1 MRLVTAVLSVV
12 VLGSTSGVS
21 AKVTPAKSRRK
32 APAFVLSDANGSPVR
47 LSDYRGKV
55 VVLDFWATWCTGCK
69 VEIPWFME
77 FQNKYKSQGLTTI
90 GAAMDDEGWEKV
102 RPFVNEHPFNYPIVA
117 GNAAAMAKQFNIA
130 GLPLT
135 LLIDREGK
143 IADAHA
149 GMVDKDGWEQEV
161 RKVLKERPR

>member
-12 VLGSTSGVS
+12 MLGSTSGVS
-21 AKVTPAKSRRK
+21 AKVTPARSRRK
-32 APAFVLSDANGSPVR
+32 APTFVLSDANGSPVR
-47 LSDYRGKV
+47 LSDYKGKV

-69 VEIPWFME
+69 VEIPWFMD
-77 FQNKYKSQGLTTI
+77 FQDKYKSEGLATI

-117 GNAAAMAKQFNIA
+117 GDAAALAKQFNIT

-135 LLIDREGK
+135 LLIDREGRV
-143 IADAHA
+143 ADAHA
-149 GMVDKDGWEQEV
+149 GMVDKDTWEREV
-161 RKVLKERPR
+161 RDVLKERPR

>member
-1 MRLVTAVLSVV
+1 MRLVTAVLSIVM
-12 VLGSTSGVS
+12 LGSTSGVS
-21 AKVTPAKSRRK
+21 AKATPAQSRRK
-32 APAFVLSDANGSPVR
+32 APTFVLSDANGSPVR
-47 LSDYRGKV
+47 LWDYKGKV

-77 FQNKYKSQGLTTI
+77 FQNKYKSQGL
-90 GAAMDDEGWEKV
+90 
-102 RPFVNEHPFNYPIVA
+102 
-117 GNAAAMAKQFNIA
+117 GNAAALAKQFNIT

-135 LLIDREGK
+135 LLIDREGR

-161 RKVLKERPR
+161 REVLKERPR

>member
-1 MRLVTAVLSVV
+1 MRTVAVALAAVLSSSSM
-12 VLGSTSGVS
+12 LGATVAP
-21 AKVTPAKSRRK
+21 AKARKKTPAV
-32 APAFVLSDANGSPVR
+32 AFRDANGRPIR
-47 LSDYRGKV
+47 LSDYKGKV

-77 FQNKYKSQGLTTI
+77 FQTKYQSEGLETI

-102 RPFVNEHPFNYPIVA
+102 RPYLSEHPFNYPIVA
-117 GNAAAMAKQFNIA
+117 GDAAALAKTFKIT

-135 LLIDREGK
+135 VLIDRNGR

-149 GMVDKDGWEQEV
+149 GVVDKDAWEQEV
-161 RKVLKERPR
+161 RALLHERPR